1 MTFLSRLR
9 SWMRATLRRSR
20 MESEMDAEL
29 RFHIEAYA
37 EDLERS
43 GVAHQEAMR
52 RARLEFGGIERVK
65 EEGRE
70 ARGVSILESF
80 VQDLR
85 YGASNMFRAPGFT
98 AITVLTLA
106 LGIGAATAIFS
117 AVNPILFESLP
128 YPHADRIVMISD
140 LQRDGSRLDVTF
152 HTYRELLE
160 RTHSFEAM
168 AVTKPWRPTL
178 TSTTQPERLEGQ
190 RVSAMYFRT
199 LGVSP
204 ALGRDF
210 DLSDDQLNGPRV
222 VILSD
227 VLWKR
232 RFAGDRTIVGRQ
244 VTLNENLYTV
254 IGVLPGAF
262 ENVLAPLAELWSPL
276 QYDARN
282 ITSVQ
287 TREWGHHLRMVGRL
301 RSVLGSEQVRRE
313 LDSIARNPV
322 REFPRP
328 AWASLEQGLTVNLL
342 QHDVT
347 ENVRPALLAVLGA
360 VLLVLIIACVNVTN
374 LLLARGVRRRGE
386 FALRAALGAG
396 PSRLIRQLLTESLL
410 LAVMGGVAGLAVAQ
424 LGVRVLVALSPSEL
438 PRVGAIGVDGTVLA
452 FGLCV
457 TTLIGLGVGLI
468 PALRASRNEPQIG
481 LQESSQRAAGGHQR
495 ARRTLVVAEVALA
508 LVVLVSAG
516 LLLRSLERLFA
527 ISPGLDPSHLLT
539 MQVQESGRRFD
550 DDSARYRFFAQA
562 LEAVRHVPGVKTAA
576 FTSQLPL
583 SGDLDGYGIE
593 FEDDNSPNGDYAG
606 FRYAVTPGYFE
617 TMGIPLRRGRLLD
630 EHDMADA
637 PVAVLISESLAIRK
651 FSGRDPIGQ
660 RVRMGPDIGRL
671 DRPWYTI
678 VGVVGDVKQ
687 VSLAASDSDAL
698 YITTTHWSEVD
709 NVQSLVVRARSDAG
723 ALAPAVRNAIWS
735 VDKDQPIVRV
745 ATMDELLASTAAERR
760 FALILFEVFALAAL
774 VLAGAGIYGVLS
786 GSVAERTREIGV
798 RLALG
803 ASRESI
809 LTLVVRQGM
818 TLTGIGVAI
827 GLAGAAVASQAIAAM
842 LFGVSWLDPVTYLG
856 VIVLLAGVSVIACGV
871 PAWRAMQVDPI
882 VALRYE

>member
-1 MTFLSRLR
+1 
-9 SWMRATLRRSR
+9 

-29 RFHIEAYA
+29 RFHMEAYA
-37 EDLERS
+37 EDLIRG
-43 GVAHQEAMR
+43 GVPRQEAIR
-52 RARLEFGGIERVK
+52 RARLEFGGVERVK

-70 ARGVSILESF
+70 ARGVNLVQSL
-80 VQDLR
+80 VQDAR
-85 YGASNMFRAPGFT
+85 YGTRNMLRTPGFT

-106 LGIGAATAIFS
+106 LGIGATTAIFS

-128 YPHADRIVMISD
+128 YPDAGRIVMISD

-160 RTHSFEAM
+160 RSHSFEAL
-168 AVTKPWRPTL
+168 AVTKPWRPIL
-178 TSTTQPERLEGQ
+178 TTTTQPERLEGQ

-199 LGVSP
+199 LGLSP
-204 ALGRDF
+204 AMGRDF

-227 VLWKR
+227 ALWRR
-232 RFAGDRTIVGRQ
+232 RFAGDRAIVGRQ
-244 VTLNENLYTV
+244 VTLDDSLYSV
-254 IGVLPGAF
+254 IGVMPSAF
-262 ENVLAPLAELWSPL
+262 ENVLAPLAQLWSPL

-282 ITSVQ
+282 ITSLQ
-287 TREWGHHLRMVGRL
+287 TREWGHHLRMAGRL
-301 RSVLGSEQVRRE
+301 RPSLGSEQVRHE
-313 LDSIARNPV
+313 LDTIARNPV
-322 REFPRP
+322 KEFPRP
-328 AWASLEQGLTVNLL
+328 AWASLEQGLIENSL

-347 ENVRPALLAVLGA
+347 ENVRPALLAVIGA

-396 PSRLIRQLLTESLL
+396 RSRLLRQLLTESLL
-410 LAVMGGVAGLAVAQ
+410 LAVMGGVGGMAVAQ
-424 LGVRVLVALSPSEL
+424 LGVRVLVALSPAEL

-457 TTLIGLGVGLI
+457 TTLIGLVVGLV
-468 PALRASRNEPQIG
+468 PAARASRSDPQMG
-481 LQESSQRAAGGHQR
+481 LHESSQRTVGTHR
-495 ARRTLVVAEVALA
+495 WARRALVVAEVALA
-508 LVVLVSAG
+508 LVVLVNAG

-527 ISPGLDPSHLLT
+527 VSPGLDPSHVLT
-539 MQVQESGRRFD
+539 MQVQESGHRFD
-550 DDSARYRFFAQA
+550 DDRARYRFFSQA
-562 LEAVRHVPGVKTAA
+562 LEAVRRAPGVKTAA

-593 FEDDNSPNGDYAG
+593 FEDDDSPNGDYAG

-630 EHDMADA
+630 EHDMADG
-637 PVAVLISESLAIRK
+637 PVAVLISESLAKRK
-651 FSGRDPIGQ
+651 FSNRDPIGQ

-671 DRPWYTI
+671 DRPWYAI

-698 YITTTHWSEVD
+698 YITTTHWSDVD
-709 NVQSLVVRARSDAG
+709 SVQSLVVRARGDAG
-723 ALAPAVRNAIWS
+723 TLAPAVRNAIWS
-735 VDKDQPIVRV
+735 VDKDQPIARV
-745 ATMDELLASTAAERR
+745 ATMDDLLASTAAERR
-760 FALILFEVFALAAL
+760 FALILFETFALAAL
-774 VLAGAGIYGVLS
+774 VLAAAGIYGVLS
-786 GSVAERTREIGV
+786 GSVAARTREIGV

-803 ASRESI
+803 ASREGVLAMVI
-809 LTLVVRQGM
+809 RQGM
-818 TLTGIGVAI
+818 TLTGFGMVI
-827 GLAGAAVASQAIAAM
+827 GLAGAAATSQAVSSM
-842 LFGVSWLDPVTYLG
+842 LFGVSRLDPVTYLG
-856 VIVLLAGVSVIACGV
+856 VIVLLASVSVLACGV
-871 PAWRAMQVDPI
+871 PAWRAMHVDPI